1 MPSETTTPNY
11 GFIQPFAGE
20 REWNVP
26 LNTTIGMIDSAIA
39 ATYSGLVVAGVT
51 GLSISGTSVQL
62 TGNVHF
68 AAGPGATIN
77 FRANTNTIEISGIG
91 APGGGSEA
99 VSTIGILGDATTL
112 TDDVKLTAGP
122 HVTITRDSVNNAFQI
137 SGIGFY
143 DNLKFN
149 DNGLLEVNTQVDGP
163 YVMNQPGDITSI
175 RGMRLTAGTSGIT
188 VIDVAINSNSV
199 FNQASN
205 KLLFPF
211 GSGNQLKVQ
220 SGSLSRTSFAPGDD
234 ISINIDQ
241 IEAGTPQDAAVTVE
255 IRFK

>member
-1 MPSETTTPNY
+1 MASETTTPNY
-11 GFIQPFAGE
+11 GFVQPYFSE
-20 REWNVP
+20 KRWDIP
-26 LNTTIGMIDSAIA
+26 LNNTIGQIDTAIKNVQ
-39 ATYSGLVVAGVT
+39 SGISTLAVSS
-51 GLSISGTSVQL
+51 LSQSGNSIFL
-62 TGNVHF
+62 RGDVHF

-77 FRANTNTIEISGIG
+77 FRANTNTIEFSGVG

-99 VSTIGILGDATTL
+99 VSTLGILGDGITL
-112 TDDVKLTAGP
+112 TDDVKLSAGP
-122 HVTITRDSVNNAFQI
+122 HITLTRDSANNAFQI

-163 YVMNQPGDITSI
+163 YVMNQTGDITSI
-175 RGMRLTAGTSGIT
+175 RGMRLTAGTSGISI
-188 VIDVAINSNSV
+188 VDVAINSVSV

-205 KLLFPF
+205 KLLFPST
-211 GSGNQLKVQ
+211 SGNQLKVQ

-241 IEAGTPQDAAVTVE
+241 VESGTPQDAAVTVE